1 MNIET
6 ATKKDL
12 PMLRKMEE
20 SAQLQIARSTLNSQL
35 PDDDIQ
41 IELLKVRLKIEELET
56 QTGYDQTQK
65 R

>member
-12 PMLRKMEE
+12 PMLRRMEE
-20 SAQLQIARSTLNSQL
+20 AAKLQISRSMMNSQL
-35 PDDDIQ
+35 PDADVQ
-41 IELLKVRLKIEELET
+41 IELLKVRMKIEELET

>member
-20 SAQLQIARSTLNSQL
+20 AAKLQISRSMLNSQL
-35 PDDDIQ
+35 PDADVQ
-41 IELLKVRLKIEELET
+41 IELLKVRVKIEELET

>member
-20 SAQLQIARSTLNSQL
+20 AAKLQISRSMMNSQL
-35 PDDDIQ
+35 PDADVQ
-41 IELLKVRLKIEELET
+41 IELLKVRMKIEELET

>member
-12 PMLRKMEE
+12 PMLRRMEE
-20 SAQLQIARSTLNSQL
+20 AAKLQISRSMLNSQL
-35 PDDDIQ
+35 PDADVQ
-41 IELLKVRLKIEELET
+41 IELLKVRVKIEELET

>member
-20 SAQLQIARSTLNSQL
+20 AAKLQIARSMLNSQL
-35 PDDDIQ
+35 PDADIQ

-56 QTGYDQTQK
+56 QTG
-65 R
+65 